1 MCRNPSTSNHGAVS
15 HLKTLISDENASQ
28 QQKVDCLKLLKI
40 VLKNLSDKE
49 KRKDSK
55 YRQLRLENEKIKN
68 KLTIFPC
75 ASQLLIDYIGF
86 SKEIDETTKEQ
97 VLRIDENTV
106 IQNDDVITTSL
117 QYILDAITELSN
129 TASVAAP
136 PKKYLSEKQKARIM
150 LEEKEKQDKIF
161 ENEQRKRNLALM
173 KKEKALKNG
182 DSKAGKLSEK
192 QRARILLEEKQK
204 QEKLIEQEQRKK
216 NVAMIKQDKYVREN
230 DPNWKSGVS
239 AACAKSGTGISTFRD
254 KYGEN

>member
-1 MCRNPSTSNHGAVS
+1 MCRNPSTSNLGAVS
-15 HLKTLISDENASQ
+15 HLEPLVTDPNASQ

-68 KLTIFPC
+68 KLIIFPC
-75 ASQLLIDYIGF
+75 ASQLLIDHIGF
-86 SKEIDETTKEQ
+86 LKVIDETTKEQ
-97 VLRIDENTV
+97 ILRIDESSA
-106 IQNDDVITTSL
+106 IQNDDIISTSL
-117 QYILDAITELSN
+117 QYILDAITELS
-129 TASVAAP
+129 TATPAP
-136 PKKYLSEKQKARIM
+136 AKKYLSEKQKARIM

-161 ENEQRKRNLALM
+161 ENQQRKRNLALM
-173 KKEKALKNG
+173 KKEKALKSG

-204 QEKLIEQEQRKK
+204 QEKLIDHEQRKK
-216 NVAMIKQDKYVREN
+216 NVAMIKQDKFVREN

>member
-1 MCRNPSTSNHGAVS
+1 MCRNPSTSNLGAVS
-15 HLKTLISDENASQ
+15 HLKPLVTDPNASQ

-40 VLKNLSDKE
+40 VLKNLLDKE

-75 ASQLLIDYIGF
+75 ASQLLIDHIGF
-86 SKEIDETTKEQ
+86 LKVIDETTKEQ
-97 VLRIDENTV
+97 ILRIDESSA
-106 IQNDDVITTSL
+106 IQNSGIISTSL
-117 QYILDAITELSN
+117 QYILDAITELS
-129 TASVAAP
+129 TATPAP
-136 PKKYLSEKQKARIM
+136 PKKYLTEKQKARVM
-150 LEEKEKQDKIF
+150 LEEIEKQDKIF
-161 ENEQRKRNLALM
+161 ENQQRKRNVALM
-173 KKEKALKNG
+173 KKEKSLKGG

-204 QEKLIEQEQRKK
+204 QEKLIDHEQRKK
-216 NVAMIKQDKYVREN
+216 NVAMIKQDKFVREN